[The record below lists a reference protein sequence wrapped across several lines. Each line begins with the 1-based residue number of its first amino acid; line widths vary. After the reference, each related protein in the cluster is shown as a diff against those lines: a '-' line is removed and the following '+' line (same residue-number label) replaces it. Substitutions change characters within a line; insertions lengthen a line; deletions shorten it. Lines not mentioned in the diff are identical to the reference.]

1 MDLEFNNSNEGDSPI
16 PCWIQETFTRMYQ
29 YVTMVLDRSGSGHRN
44 IHSLAHNTQNLENGA
59 NSGHTV
65 HFISSIVSRLE
76 EQFCFLY
83 CFLGP

>member
-1 MDLEFNNSNEGDSPI
+1 MKATVLYLVGFRKHSRECIN
-16 PCWIQETFTRMYQ
+16 M

-65 HFISSIVSRLE
+65 PFISFIVSWLK

-83 CFLGP
+83 CFLEP